1 MNHDDGPRPGP
12 RRPGPGDPGPTGP
25 APADT
30 RPAEHG
36 GKDSGVRPGARGRR
50 RGPGRAL
57 WHWSAGRDAGGALRP
72 TGKFL
77 FSRMVLLP
85 ALMFTVLALAGT
97 AYFDVHRRTE
107 ELRDRYAPALV
118 DLAHARV
125 SLVLAQQEAE
135 QRLGTGG
142 DDPPPQTAL
151 VGLGERYPSLV
162 TKASQSLNNTVQTG
176 ALSRAQEQVV
186 RVVSGLVSAYDGWID
201 WAGSHHDSAPL
212 RRAGMDYAA
221 DLLRTG
227 PTAVLQ
233 RIDALEKDLRA
244 AVADRGDRH
253 TVLAVTASVALPATL
268 LLVFV
273 FVGLLDFVRAG
284 LRVRGPLLVLY
295 ALPVLLVLVVLSS
308 GVAAQQRAQR
318 DVERSVS
325 GIGQITVPRPS
336 GDGTRQA
343 GSSRGPDAAIDRA
356 DAALAERLRGT
367 HPDGWARASVLALSV
382 GAAGAVGCGLTLRR
396 YGREHWKIDWGK
408 A

>member
-1 MNHDDGPRPGP
+1 MNHDDRSRPGP
-12 RRPGPGDPGPTGP
+12 ARPGPGDPGAAGSGR
-25 APADT
+25 ADA
-30 RPAEHG
+30 RPAGHRG
-36 GKDSGVRPGARGRR
+36 NASAKAPGARGKWRR
-50 RGPGRAL
+50 PVRAL
-57 WHWSAGRDAGGALRP
+57 WHRSAGRDARGGLRP

-77 FSRMVLLP
+77 FSRMVMLP

-135 QRLGTGG
+135 QRLGTG
-142 DDPPPQTAL
+142 DDGPPPQTAL

-162 TKASQSLNNTVQTG
+162 TKASQSLNNVVQTG

-201 WAGSHHDSAPL
+201 WAGGHHDSAPL

-233 RIDALEKDLRA
+233 RIDVLETQLRA
-244 AVADRGDRH
+244 AVADRADRH
-253 TVLAVTASVALPATL
+253 TVPAVAAWIALPAV
-268 LLVFV
+268 LVLAFV

-284 LRVRGPLLVLY
+284 LRVRSPLLVLY
-295 ALPVLLVLVVLSS
+295 ALPVLLVLGVLSF

-325 GIGQITVPRPS
+325 LIGGITVPRPS
-336 GDGTRQA
+336 GDGTQRA
-343 GSSRGPDAAIDRA
+343 GSSRGPDAAIERA

-367 HPDGWARASVLALSV
+367 HPDGWVRASVLALSV